1 MKFTASK
8 VASKLKRSGYKL
20 TPQRH
25 AILKVI
31 AQSHSHLTPAAIH
44 KMVRQEHPG
53 IGLVTIY
60 RTLEVLS
67 QLGLICRVYTQGEQ
81 SYLLRRPLEHH
92 HHLVCSSCGKVID
105 FTHCNLSEL
114 ERKLSEETGFK
125 VEGHLLEVMGL
136 CKKCQKV

>member
-1 MKFTASK
+1 
-8 VASKLKRSGYKL
+8 
-20 TPQRH
+20 
-25 AILKVI
+25 
-31 AQSHSHLTPAAIH
+31 
-44 KMVRQEHPG
+44 MVRQEHPG